1 VFVVD
6 KGRGLRL
13 ASCLRCAVD
22 GRVGLAVAKC
32 FGIKMPPGFL
42 PARVLRSDGQTPAG
56 VCARV
61 ECVACDWIRDN
72 EAAAVAG
79 SGCVPDH
86 LLRVCVFDVVWL
98 DECLLLRLKRSAE
111 LISSS
116 CVCARAHAPVVN
128 ALSLLAM

>member
-1 VFVVD
+1 
-6 KGRGLRL
+6 
-13 ASCLRCAVD
+13 
-22 GRVGLAVAKC
+22 
-32 FGIKMPPGFL
+32 MPPGFL

-98 DECLLLRLKRSAE
+98 DKCLLLRLKRSAE

-116 CVCARAHAPVVN
+116 CVCARAHAPVVD